1 MTQPAAIDATSQS
14 QRLLSL
20 DAFRGAT
27 ILAMILVNNPASWEH
42 MYWPLGHAKWH
53 GWTPT
58 DLIFPFFLFI
68 VGTAM
73 AYSFRKY
80 RELGGA
86 TPELYARIIRRTC
99 ALFLIGVGMALFGH
113 ACDRCFGNEESFRLE
128 HLRYLGVLQRI
139 ALVYF
144 FASIIVLN
152 LSVRSQVVLSLAIL
166 LGYWAL
172 LAWTPTVSDYES
184 NLSPTGNV
192 VRVVDLKLIGE
203 KHLYDHEPTEP
214 EGLVSTPPSIVITL
228 IGYWAGLFIQRHTST
243 ASRAVPAPGQASR
256 AVLSPGQASRGVH
269 PPGPPT
275 PTIQTVALLIAAGLA
290 TATIGQL
297 WHELLPINKKIW
309 TSSFI
314 LLTSGLAT
322 AALGLCLGVFD
333 IAGFRRLA
341 RPFAIVG
348 LNPITIYVGAGLLA
362 RLLSATHVGTLT
374 TQQWIYKNLFTDY
387 IADPKLASLG
397 YALLNVAV
405 WWLVAWLL
413 ARRGWVFRV

>member
-1 MTQPAAIDATSQS
+1 MSTIAEPNTTGASP
-14 QRLLSL
+14 RLLSL

-27 ILAMILVNNPASWEH
+27 ILAMILVNDPGSWDH
-42 MYWPLGHAKWH
+42 LYWPLAHAPWH

-99 ALFLIGVGMALFGH
+99 ALFLIGVGMAFFGH
-113 ACDRCFGNEESFRLE
+113 ACDRCFGDATDLGLD

-144 FASIIVLN
+144 FASLIVLN
-152 LSVRSQVVLSLAIL
+152 MGVRSQVILSLAIL

-172 LAWTPTVSDYES
+172 LAWTPTANDYES
-184 NLSPTGNV
+184 NLSPSGNV
-192 VRVVDLKLIGE
+192 VRSVDLKVIGAD
-203 KHLYDHEPTEP
+203 HLYTRATTEPTEP
-214 EGLVSTPPSIVITL
+214 EGLLSTPPSIVITL
-228 IGYWAGLFIQRHTST
+228 IGYWAGLFIQRRGAA
-243 ASRAVPAPGQASR
+243 ASRAVPGPGAP
-256 AVLSPGQASRGVH
+256 QASRGVH
-269 PPGPPT
+269 PPGP
-275 PTIQTVALLIAAGLA
+275 TIKTVALLIACGLA
-290 TATIGQL
+290 CAALGQL
-297 WHELLPINKKIW
+297 WHEVFPINKKIW
-309 TSSFI
+309 TSSFV
-314 LLTSGLAT
+314 LLTSGLAS
-322 AALGLCLGVFD
+322 AVLGLCLAVFD
-333 IAGFRRLA
+333 IAGYRRLA
-341 RPFAIVG
+341 RPFEVVG

-362 RLLSATHVGTLT
+362 RLLSATHVGSLT

-397 YALLNVAV
+397 YALLNVAF

-413 ARRGWVFRV
+413 ARRGWVWRV